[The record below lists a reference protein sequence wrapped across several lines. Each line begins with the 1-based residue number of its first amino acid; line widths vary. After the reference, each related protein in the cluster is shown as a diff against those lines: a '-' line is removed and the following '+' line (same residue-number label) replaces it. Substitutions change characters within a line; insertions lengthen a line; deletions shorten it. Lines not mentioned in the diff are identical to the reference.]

1 MRRAIQTLGVPHDRW
16 PELVLAALILM
27 MFA

>member
-1 MRRAIQTLGVPHDRW
+1 MKRAIQTLSVPYYRW